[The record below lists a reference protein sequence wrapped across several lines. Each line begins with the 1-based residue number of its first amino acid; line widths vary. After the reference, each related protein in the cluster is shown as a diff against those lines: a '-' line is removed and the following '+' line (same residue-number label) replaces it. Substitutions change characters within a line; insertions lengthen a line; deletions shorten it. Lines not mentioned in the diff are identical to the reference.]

1 VRLEKGTVVL
11 VDLDPV
17 RGHEQRST
25 RPCVVV
31 SNPIVS
37 LDQKYPLVGV
47 VPLTGT
53 EGRGALYPRI
63 PAGTGGLRKESWALT
78 DQVRSIDKCRVVAA
92 YRVLDP
98 ASLQAVDEGIRLF
111 LGLAPAET
119 EA

>member
-1 VRLEKGTVVL
+1 MRLERETVVL

-17 RGHEQRST
+17 RGLEPRST

-53 EGRGALYPRI
+53 EGR
-63 PAGTGGLRKESWALT
+63 
-78 DQVRSIDKCRVVAA
+78 
-92 YRVLDP
+92 
-98 ASLQAVDEGIRLF
+98 
-111 LGLAPAET
+111 
-119 EA
+119 